1 MRYTLRDGVL
11 FACAASILILS
22 YSLQPTSVIGRDLH
36 TSLSGGEVVSSFDT
50 HNGFQGDGKSCTIVS
65 FEDDAFLQRIQ
76 QQPNLW
82 KPFPP
87 DETVKTLLYGVY
99 ADEYAIAPSVTGK
112 DSPEEP
118 LIPPIEKGYYLLED
132 RHSEAKENTDLLDRS
147 SYNFT
152 LSVYDADNRM
162 LYYYKLDT

>member
-11 FACAASILILS
+11 FACAAGILILS
-22 YSLQPTSVIGRDLH
+22 YTLQPTSVISRDLH

-50 HNGFQGDGKSCTIVS
+50 HGGFQGDGKSCTIMS

-87 DETVKTLLYGVY
+87 DETVKT
-99 ADEYAIAPSVTGK
+99 
-112 DSPEEP
+112 
-118 LIPPIEKGYYLLED
+118 
-132 RHSEAKENTDLLDRS
+132 
-147 SYNFT
+147 
-152 LSVYDADNRM
+152 
-162 LYYYKLDT
+162 

>member
-11 FACAASILILS
+11 FACAAGILILS
-22 YSLQPTSVIGRDLH
+22 YSLQPTSVIGRDLR

-50 HNGFQGDGKSCTIVS
+50 HSGFQGDGKSCTIIT

-99 ADEYAIAPSVTGK
+99 TDEYAIYPCVTGK
-112 DSPEEP
+112 DSSEEP
-118 LIPPIEKGYYLLED
+118 LIPPMEKGYYLLED
-132 RHSEAKENTDLLDRS
+132 RHSQAKENPDLLERA

-152 LSVYDADNRM
+152 LSVYDADNRT

>member
-11 FACAASILILS
+11 FACVAGILILS
-22 YSLQPTSVIGRDLH
+22 YTLQPTSVISRNLH

-50 HNGFQGDGKSCTIVS
+50 HGGFQGDGKSCTIIS

-99 ADEYAIAPSVTGK
+99 TDKYAISPSVTGK

-132 RHSEAKENTDLLDRS
+132 RHSEAKENLDLLDRS

-152 LSVYDADNRM
+152 LSVYDTDNRT

>member
-50 HNGFQGDGKSCTIVS
+50 HSGFQGDGKSCTVIT

-99 ADEYAIAPSVTGK
+99 TDEYTIYPCVTGK

-118 LIPPIEKGYYLLED
+118 LIPPMEKGYYLLED
-132 RHSEAKENTDLLDRS
+132 RHSQAKENPDLLERS

-152 LSVYDADNRM
+152 LSVYDADNRT